1 MKKDGFYKERVKIL
15 GGPGCGKTTRLL
27 KVLKTYLD
35 NGLAPDQ
42 ALMVGFANA
51 TVNNLRERCE
61 GKEFNYSSIQ
71 TDSIKT
77 IHKYCLDHLDDYKIL
92 TTADKK
98 EFKKKLKTDPD
109 NWIKINTPEYDEE
122 DQQETFATW
131 NGIEDGK
138 IGLILNIVSLA
149 RHNRLKNWDHGLDQ
163 LMDYYDK
170 CNIGGFEYKIHRDE
184 VQYIYTQYEHF
195 KKQNSLIDFED
206 MLHKALHPD
215 IIFDHYKLLI
225 VDECQDLSKLEWK
238 VVAKLSKNS
247 EDLYLAGDDDQA
259 IFGWKGS
266 DVSIFQK
273 WPIRKREILPHTYRL
288 PRKIYNLAQSLTGQI
303 LKRMGNNYEVKKDEE
318 GVLERIAQLEEVE
331 NKITVGANMIMCAR
345 SWNKC
350 HHFVRYLKDRGLV
363 WQEKTTE
370 QEGRKFTS
378 SVSMSVRDIIN
389 NWNRLQK
396 GEGIEGTEVMK
407 LIKEFKE
414 DLVLYGKKTALTNTN
429 LCPPEFLDKEKS
441 FTFSMLKE
449 NYFVLADIKKPWFDI
464 FNFKSKRIV
473 TSKRPNAL
481 YEDRDDYNNYL
492 KRAYQLDPTFEKT
505 DILVSTIHGVKGMER
520 DIVIMSSVWTW
531 PSYKNFK
538 QGTPLEQDEEVRV
551 AYVGVSRAKHEL
563 YLFEPMIKKSE
574 NYFPLLNPVI

>member
-1 MKKDGFYKERVKIL
+1 MKRDPFYKERVKIL

-27 KVLKTYLD
+27 KVLKTFLD
-35 NGLAPDQ
+35 NGLAPEQ

-51 TVNNLRERCE
+51 TVDNLRERCE
-61 GKEFNYSSIQ
+61 KEFNYSSIQ

-77 IHKYCLDHLDDYKIL
+77 IHKYCLDHLDEYKIL
-92 TTADKK
+92 TVSDKK
-98 EFKKKLKTDPD
+98 EFKKKLKTDAD

-138 IGLILNIVSLA
+138 VGLILNIVSLA
-149 RHNRLKNWDHGLDQ
+149 RHNRLVNWDKGLDQ
-163 LMDYYDK
+163 LIKYYDK

-184 VQYIYTQYEHF
+184 VQYVYTQYEHF
-195 KKQNSLIDFED
+195 KKQNNLIDFED

-215 IIFDHYKLLI
+215 IVFDYYKLLI
-225 VDECQDLSKLEWK
+225 VDECQDLSRLEWK
-238 VVAKLSKNS
+238 VVAKIAKNS

-266 DVSIFQK
+266 RVKVFQR
-273 WPIRKREILPHTYRL
+273 WFCDRVDILPHTYRL
-288 PRKIYNLAQSLTGQI
+288 PRKIYDLAQSLLGQI
-303 LKRMGNNYEVKKDEE
+303 ETRMGNTYEVKKDEE
-318 GVLERIAQLEEVE
+318 GVLKRIAQLEEVE

-350 HHFVRYLKDRGLV
+350 EHFVRYLKDRGLV

-370 QEGRKFTS
+370 QEGRKFTP
-378 SVSMSVRDIIN
+378 SVSGSVKNIIN
-389 NWNRLQK
+389 NWSRLQK

-429 LCPPEFLDKEKS
+429 LCPPEFLDKEKL

-520 DIVIMSSVWTW
+520 DIVIMSTVWTW

>member
-1 MKKDGFYKERVKIL
+1 MKKDRFYKERVKIL

-51 TVNNLRERCE
+51 TVDNLRERCE
-61 GKEFNYSSIQ
+61 KEFNYSSIQ

-92 TTADKK
+92 SIADKK
-98 EFKKKLKTDPD
+98 EFKKKLKTDPN
-109 NWIKINTPEYDEE
+109 NWIKINTPEYNEE
-122 DQQETFATW
+122 DQQEVFATW

-138 IGLILNIVSLA
+138 VGLILNIVSLA
-149 RHNRLKNWDHGLDQ
+149 RHNRLKNWDNGLDQ
-163 LMDYYDK
+163 LMEYYDK
-170 CNIGGFEYKIHRDE
+170 CYAGGFEYKIHRDE

-195 KKQNSLIDFED
+195 KKKNNLIDFED
-206 MLHKALHPD
+206 MLHKALHSE
-215 IIFDHYKLLI
+215 ITFDYYKLLI

-238 VVAKLSKNS
+238 VIAKLSKNS

-266 DVSIFQK
+266 NVRIFQK
-273 WPIRKREILPHTYRL
+273 WPVRKREILPHTYRL
-288 PRKIYNLAQSLTGQI
+288 PRKIYKLAQSLTGHI
-303 LKRMGNNYEVKKDEE
+303 LKRIGNNYKVKKDEE
-318 GVLERIAQLEEVE
+318 GVLKYIGQLEEVE
-331 NKITVGANMIMCAR
+331 NKIKVGANMIMCAR

-350 HHFVRYLKDRGLV
+350 EHFVRYLKDIGLV
-363 WQEKTTE
+363 WQEKTTQ

-378 SVSMSVRDIIN
+378 SVATSVTNIID
-389 NWNRLQK
+389 NWNKLQK
-396 GEGIEGTEVMK
+396 GEGIKGTEAMK

-414 DLVLYGKKTALTNTN
+414 DLVVYGKKTALTNTN
-429 LCPPEFLDKEKS
+429 LCPPEFKDENKL

-464 FNFKSKRIV
+464 FVFKSQRIV
-473 TSKRPNAL
+473 TSKRPYAL
-481 YEDRDDYNNYL
+481 YEDREDYNNYL
-492 KRAYQLDPTFEKT
+492 KRAYELDPTFKKT

-520 DIVIMSSVWTW
+520 DIVIMSTVWTW
-531 PSYKNFK
+531 PSYKNFR

-574 NYFPLLNPVI
+574 NYFPLLNPLI

>member
-1 MKKDGFYKERVKIL
+1 MKKDLFYKERVKIL

-35 NGLAPDQ
+35 NGLAPDR

-51 TVNNLRERCE
+51 TVDNLRDRCE
-61 GKEFNYSSIQ
+61 EELNYSSIQ

-92 TTADKK
+92 TVSDKK
-98 EFKKKLKTDPD
+98 EFKKKLKTDSD

-122 DQQETFATW
+122 DQKEEFATW

-149 RHNRLKNWDHGLDQ
+149 RHNRLKDWDKGLTQ
-163 LMDYYDK
+163 LMQYYDK
-170 CNIGGFEYKIHRDE
+170 CYAGGFEFKIQRDE
-184 VQYIYTQYEHF
+184 VQYIYTQYENF
-195 KKQNSLIDFED
+195 KKQNNLIDFED
-206 MLHKALHPD
+206 MLHKALHSD
-215 IIFDHYKLLI
+215 IVFDYYKLLI

-247 EDLYLAGDDDQA
+247 EDFYLAGDDDQA

-266 DVSIFQK
+266 DVRIFQK
-273 WPIRKREILPHTYRL
+273 WPIRRREILPYTHRL
-288 PRKIYNLAQSLTGQI
+288 PRKIYKLAQSLTRQI
-303 LKRMGNNYEVKKDEE
+303 EKRMGNTYKVKKDEE
-318 GVLERIAQLEEVE
+318 GVLGWIAQLEEIE
-331 NKITVGANMIMCAR
+331 NKIKVGANMIMCAR

-350 HHFVRYLKDRGLV
+350 EYFVRYLKDKGLV

-378 SVSMSVRDIIN
+378 SVSANVKNIIN
-389 NWNRLQK
+389 NWSKLQK
-396 GEGIEGTEVMK
+396 GEGIKGTEVMK

-414 DLVLYGKKTALTNTN
+414 DLVVYGKKTALTNTN
-429 LCPPEFLDKEKS
+429 LCPREFLDESKL
-441 FTFSMLKE
+441 FTFSMLKK

-464 FNFKSKRIV
+464 FIFKSQRVV
-473 TSKRPNAL
+473 TSKRPHAL
-481 YEDRDDYNNYL
+481 YENRNDYNNYL
-492 KRAYQLDPTFEKT
+492 KRAYQLDPTFKKT

-520 DIVIMSSVWTW
+520 DIVVMSSVWTW